1 MPRDENRH
9 VGNIIYNNW
18 TFWKLFKFGI
28 ETSLNCS
35 RISSRIVLPLLSGE
49 EIVKHKDVG
58 V

>member
-1 MPRDENRH
+1 MLEFNHAR
-9 VGNIIYNNW
+9 
-18 TFWKLFKFGI
+18 TFLRLFEFGI